1 MRQIVFMLLL
11 AILLS
16 GLLVSKNLNI
26 GANYSGYYS
35 DNIFM
40 NASLVTDYISQLQA
54 DIHFTIKKIKV
65 YLKAYTDIY
74 ADNPDFNSFHIEPA
88 VEFSFSLKGRNA
100 ILLSLSYPILNYKE
114 LYTDF
119 NYSGPQFQTSVK
131 LYTTSQTLLKA
142 GYLFQSRNYSNYE
155 SFDFRN
161 HAAFVE
167 INRFFNT
174 QTKVRLQAGI
184 NYRHY
189 PHIVEDYDFGDNYNY
204 YNNRKSHGKMS
215 NQSPWQYLRYKTM
228 SVPNVY
234 GLLHISQGIGTRL
247 GITGKAE
254 FRKNFRGLDDAE
266 TLIKNSYIIYPY
278 NDNYLWDGTRFSLG
292 VNMVL
297 FNEFSVEGL
306 MSYFDK
312 NYPGIYIMD
321 VDGNVIEP
329 ATERKDSMLIYNLKL
344 SKKIRQW
351 DLFANVSYGD
361 NRSNDDYFFYKL
373 LTISA
378 GIGYY
383 F

>member
-1 MRQIVFMLLL
+1 
-11 AILLS
+11 
-16 GLLVSKNLNI
+16 
-26 GANYSGYYS
+26 
-35 DNIFM
+35 
-40 NASLVTDYISQLQA
+40 
-54 DIHFTIKKIKV
+54 
-65 YLKAYTDIY
+65 
-74 ADNPDFNSFHIEPA
+74 
-88 VEFSFSLKGRNA
+88 
-100 ILLSLSYPILNYKE
+100 
-114 LYTDF
+114 
-119 NYSGPQFQTSVK
+119 
-131 LYTTSQTLLKA
+131 
-142 GYLFQSRNYSNYE
+142 
-155 SFDFRN
+155 
-161 HAAFVE
+161 
-167 INRFFNT
+167 
-174 QTKVRLQAGI
+174 
-184 NYRHY
+184 
-189 PHIVEDYDFGDNYNY
+189 
-204 YNNRKSHGKMS
+204 
-215 NQSPWQYLRYKTM
+215 M